1 MKSALLK
8 DSIKEIKNTYKRFL
22 SILVMAFLGVGFF
35 AGMRAASPDMVDTID
50 QYYKESQVYDIKIL
64 STLGL
69 TNDDIDAI
77 SEIDEI
83 ENTVGT
89 YETEGKIEI
98 DNKEII
104 TKIMSVEKLNKPIL
118 LQGNLPKAQNECVV
132 EDSFLT
138 ANHKSIGDTIE
149 TSAKPFRYEGIP
161 TFAPEHFARIK
172 PVDTMKRKQ
181 FLKGITQLAQEGA
194 IQIFKDNAYAAEEI
208 IVGVVGVL
216 QFEVLEHRLKTE
228 YNVEIS
234 SQQLNFRF
242 IRWLPE
248 DTETEQ
254 LKLSSS
260 TKIAK
265 DLKDR
270 PVVLFENDWSMRW
283 AEENNKGLVLSD
295 ISER

>member
-1 MKSALLK
+1 MTITTPPSAREADIGWIDPEDEEFTGFIFKIQANMNPAHRDRIAFMRICSGRFEKGMSVKLARTDKELK
-8 DSIKEIKNTYKRFL
+8 LAQPQQF
-22 SILVMAFLGVGFF
+22 MAQERESVEEAF
-35 AGMRAASPDMVDTID
+35 AG
-50 QYYKESQVYDIKIL
+50 DII
-64 STLGL
+64 GL
-69 TNDDIDAI
+69 FDPGIFA
-77 SEIDEI
+77 
-83 ENTVGT
+83 
-89 YETEGKIEI
+89 
-98 DNKEII
+98 
-104 TKIMSVEKLNKPIL
+104 L
-118 LQGNLPKAQNECVV
+118 
-132 EDSFLT
+132 
-138 ANHKSIGDTIE
+138 GDTVY
-149 TSAKPFRYEGIP
+149 TGRRVAFAGIP
-161 TFAPEHFARIK
+161 VFAPEHFARIK

>member
-1 MKSALLK
+1 
-8 DSIKEIKNTYKRFL
+8 
-22 SILVMAFLGVGFF
+22 
-35 AGMRAASPDMVDTID
+35 
-50 QYYKESQVYDIKIL
+50 
-64 STLGL
+64 
-69 TNDDIDAI
+69 
-77 SEIDEI
+77 
-83 ENTVGT
+83 
-89 YETEGKIEI
+89 
-98 DNKEII
+98 
-104 TKIMSVEKLNKPIL
+104 
-118 LQGNLPKAQNECVV
+118 
-132 EDSFLT
+132 
-138 ANHKSIGDTIE
+138 
-149 TSAKPFRYEGIP
+149 
-161 TFAPEHFARIK
+161 
-172 PVDTMKRKQ
+172 MKRKQ

>member
-1 MKSALLK
+1 M
-8 DSIKEIKNTYKRFL
+8 
-22 SILVMAFLGVGFF
+22 
-35 AGMRAASPDMVDTID
+35 
-50 QYYKESQVYDIKIL
+50 
-64 STLGL
+64 
-69 TNDDIDAI
+69 
-77 SEIDEI
+77 
-83 ENTVGT
+83 
-89 YETEGKIEI
+89 
-98 DNKEII
+98 
-104 TKIMSVEKLNKPIL
+104 
-118 LQGNLPKAQNECVV
+118 
-132 EDSFLT
+132 
-138 ANHKSIGDTIE
+138 
-149 TSAKPFRYEGIP
+149 
-161 TFAPEHFARIK
+161 
-172 PVDTMKRKQ
+172 
-181 FLKGITQLAQEGA
+181 
-194 IQIFKDNAYAAEEI
+194 
-208 IVGVVGVL
+208 GVVGVL